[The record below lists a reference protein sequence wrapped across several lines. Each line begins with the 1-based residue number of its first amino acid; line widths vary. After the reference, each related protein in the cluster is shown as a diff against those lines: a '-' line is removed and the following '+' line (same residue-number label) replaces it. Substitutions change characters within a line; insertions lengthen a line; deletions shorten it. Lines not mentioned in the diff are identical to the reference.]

1 MESPAS
7 ASTTLRSPSASATMI
22 VVGTKEG
29 GKPPFKLDS
38 EASKSGYAELLKLS
52 KSIGVSS
59 TYMPLPTPLPT
70 AQDKYKDVYSRPDF
84 ELHYKKPMG
93 FCIITRDAF
102 PASNKPERWSDCA
115 LLNCIGQKKPE
126 VISNYIAFA
135 NDLKKSCAASI
146 NSKLFT
152 HLTACAKE
160 SGMTQVDSKAQVCTL
175 KHVWDKWCN
184 DIPSKDTCEK
194 VWKIFYGSFEEDNSA
209 VMRRMEFEILM
220 EHHLWFS
227 DADNLVNRI
236 SVGGR
241 VKNSCIWHMIRDK
254 TRDTFRNKYNLDKK
268 VMHGIRVGVTRVSEP
283 GQERK
288 RSSRKKSQF
297 IFEDC
302 VTGWMSSDH
311 MMFLERKS
319 GCTAEDG
326 GIKQPEKKATK
337 TAAAKATLNETSSM
351 ISSKQSHRAE
361 VMSLLYFSV
370 LPFEV
375 MNYRLTFR
383 LLTTAC
389 RYV

>member
-1 MESPAS
+1 MRGLTVLPKMESP
-7 ASTTLRSPSASATMI
+7 STSNTVHSPSASATW
-22 VVGTKEG
+22 VVGTKERG
-29 GKPPFKLDS
+29 QPPFKLDS
-38 EASKSGYAELLKLS
+38 EASKSGYADLLQLS
-52 KSIGVSS
+52 ATIGGSSIYV
-59 TYMPLPTPLPT
+59 PLPTPLPT
-70 AQDKYKDVYSRPDF
+70 AKDKYKDVYARPDF

-102 PASNKPERWSDCA
+102 PASNKPNAWIDCA
-115 LLNCIGQKKPE
+115 QVNCIGQKKPE
-126 VISNYIAFA
+126 VISNYIEFA
-135 NDLKKSCAASI
+135 KDLKKSCAASI

-152 HLTACAKE
+152 HLTECAKE
-160 SGMTQVDSKAQVCTL
+160 SGMTQADSKEQVCTL

-209 VMRRMEFEILM
+209 VMRRIEFEVLM

-268 VMHGIRVGVTRVSEP
+268 VTHGIRVGVTRVTQP

-288 RSSRKKSQF
+288 RCSRKRGQF

-302 VTGWMSSDH
+302 VTGWMAFDH
-311 MMFLERKS
+311 QMFLERKS
-319 GCTAEDG
+319 GHTAEDY
-326 GIKQPEKKATK
+326 GIKQPAKKGTQK
-337 TAAAKATLNETSSM
+337 AAAATEATLNGTSSV
-351 ISSKQSHRAE
+351 ISSRSYRAE
-361 VMSLLYFSV
+361 VM
-370 LPFEV
+370 
-375 MNYRLTFR
+375 
-383 LLTTAC
+383 
-389 RYV
+389 